1 MKVDELVEKLNE
13 LKSLRA
19 EKENDGIFI
28 YSKQS
33 TSYDFF
39 FSLAYKTKSLAEVG
53 FDWDCLNSVEPTD
66 LHKALNLVDCF
77 LHTPIDERFP
87 KNMYRLRW
95 ITDDDGT
102 PNYIHK
108 LCGSWNWNTNKRDTK
123 TFTEKELQQLKI
135 NNPRFAPAIDAM
147 KEPAEE

>member
-33 TSYDFF
+33 TSYGFF
-39 FSLAYKTKSLAEVG
+39 FLLAYKTKSLADVG
-53 FDWDCLNSVEPTD
+53 FNWDCLNSVEPTD

-87 KNMYRLRW
+87 EKKYRLMAMRYVGGP
-95 ITDDDGT
+95 I
-102 PNYIHK
+102 
-108 LCGSWNWNTNKRDTK
+108 
-123 TFTEKELQQLKI
+123 
-135 NNPRFAPAIDAM
+135 AI
-147 KEPAEE
+147 KQYVTS

>member
-39 FSLAYKTKSLAEVG
+39 FSLAYKTKSLADVG
-53 FDWDCLNSVEPTD
+53 FDWDCSIGGRRF
-66 LHKALNLVDCF
+66 KDC
-77 LHTPIDERFP
+77 
-87 KNMYRLRW
+87 
-95 ITDDDGT
+95 
-102 PNYIHK
+102 
-108 LCGSWNWNTNKRDTK
+108 
-123 TFTEKELQQLKI
+123 
-135 NNPRFAPAIDAM
+135 
-147 KEPAEE
+147 